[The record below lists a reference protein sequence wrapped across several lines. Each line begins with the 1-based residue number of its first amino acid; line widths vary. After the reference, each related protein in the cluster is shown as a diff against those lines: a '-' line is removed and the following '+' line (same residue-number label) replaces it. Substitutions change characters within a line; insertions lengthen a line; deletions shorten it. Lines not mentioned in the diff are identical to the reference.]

1 MESVTSGSFA
11 SSMLS
16 GGNSFLNNVIYGL
29 TAFVIIYLIY
39 RLVYP
44 QKDPRESVV
53 LEFNDAGKGQ
63 TLTTDIDNDD
73 LPPIFTGGEMTLS
86 FWLYVS
92 DWDVRSGRMK
102 HVVSVK
108 GAGATY
114 NSVVCA
120 LYPLENKMMIRVRT
134 SDTNVPNAS
143 TSAVQTNSTDT
154 MTTTGSGTN
163 YTDLTAFSNLLTN
176 NTGLN
181 DFLHTVN
188 YPLCDLPEFDLQRWI
203 NVTIVVNGRVSDVY
217 LDGKLARSC
226 MMDNVMQF
234 PKSAGSKS
242 GIQVDV
248 CQAQGFGGALS
259 RVQLYGYAVTPD
271 RVYGMYQAGPTLK
284 SNTLFDQ
291 FLALIGANLTFSAYK
306 VKKPQMKCSDTE
318 SRDMPKAV
326 ANVLD
331 NTGLTSDGT
340 LGGAMVNQMTAFQ

>member
-29 TAFVIIYLIY
+29 TAFVIIYLVY

-53 LEFNDAGKGQ
+53 LEFNDAGKAQ
-63 TLTTDIDNDD
+63 TLTKDIDGDEF
-73 LPPIFTGGEMTLS
+73 PPLFTGGEMTLS

-92 DWDVRSGRMK
+92 DWDVRAGRVK
-102 HVVSVK
+102 HVLSVK
-108 GAGATY
+108 GTGATY
-114 NSVVCA
+114 NSIVCA

-134 SDTNVPNAS
+134 ADTNVPSGSPAI
-143 TSAVQTNSTDT
+143 QQNSTDT

-163 YTDLTAFSNLLTN
+163 YTDVTAFGNLLQN
-176 NTGLN
+176 NEGLK
-181 DFLHTVN
+181 DFMHTVN

-203 NVTIVVNGRVSDVY
+203 NLTVVVNGRVCDVY

-226 MMDNVMQF
+226 KMDNVIQF
-234 PKSAGSKS
+234 PKVVGSAS
-242 GIQVDV
+242 GTIVEA

-284 SNTLFDQ
+284 SNTLVDR

-306 VKKPQMKCSDTE
+306 VQKPQMKCSDTE

-331 NTGLTSDGT
+331 NTGLTSNGT
-340 LGGAMVNQMTAFQ
+340 LGGAMVNPMTAFQ